1 MEIRAGTVYIAPG
14 DYHLRVR
21 RSGTRLFAALDQ
33 GPQENSCRPAVDVL
47 FRSLAETFGKDAL
60 SAVLTGMGFDGLR
73 GTKAIKVAGGYSL
86 VQDQA
91 SSVVW
96 GMPGAVAEA
105 GLADGVFPLSAL
117 GPEIVRL
124 AGA

>member
-1 MEIRAGTVYIAPG
+1 
-14 DYHLRVR
+14 
-21 RSGTRLFAALDQ
+21 
-33 GPQENSCRPAVDVL
+33 VDVL
-47 FRSLAETFGKDAL
+47 FRSLAETFGKAAL

-73 GTKAIKVAGGYSL
+73 GTKAIKDAGGYSV

-117 GPEIVRL
+117 GAEIVRM

>member
-1 MEIRAGTVYIAPG
+1 
-14 DYHLRVR
+14 
-21 RSGTRLFAALDQ
+21 
-33 GPQENSCRPAVDVL
+33 VDVL
-47 FRSLAETFGKDAL
+47 FRSLAETFGKEVL
-60 SAVLTGMGFDGLR
+60 SVVLTGMGYDGLR
-73 GTKAIKVAGGYSL
+73 GAKALKAAGGYNL

-117 GPEIVRL
+117 GAEIIRL